1 MPNRRLALTP
11 LQRASRVVTTLLGAV
26 LVVPLAGVAH
36 GQVPDEPVA
45 PAGVSEPMSSVD
57 AGTSEGGI
65 VPAPTPPPALPAPSP
80 VHPDLVP
87 APAAPQTAA
96 PVVGAPPETS
106 TLSPPPPPAPPAPI
120 PPPNAA
126 SPGPTSDSAVALGT
140 VVVTGVRG
148 SKPRTV
154 ADSPV
159 PVDVIGAEQLT
170 ATGRTGLKEILG
182 YLIPSLTM
190 PALGGGGTS
199 ASVRP
204 IAIRGLSGD
213 YVLVLVNGKRRHT
226 TSLINNLSR
235 VSGGSTPV
243 DIDLIATS
251 GVGRIEVLR
260 DGAAAQ
266 YGSDAI
272 SGVINIIL
280 DREPTG
286 LSFSETAGSTY
297 SKGAALVQQTLSVG
311 TPLGHHGGFARLA
324 LEAKFHDAAD
334 SSAGPLPALRANG
347 QPNDYY
353 PPISAT
359 EPDPR
364 EAAARSR
371 IFANGYGRSN
381 RDLIFNALYNA
392 ELPLGDSLRLYS
404 FSTLSYRNIKDA
416 RGAFS
421 ANNINSLPELYPT
434 GFQAY
439 RRISEWDFQPT
450 LGLRG
455 TVAEWDW
462 DLSSSYGRDHV
473 RLGAENTL
481 NPSLGPTSPTSFF
494 MGKQIQD
501 LLVNNLDISK
511 AFSLGLAEPLELSFG
526 FEHRWERFRN
536 LAGEPDSYRDG
547 GYIIPIGTDPFH
559 QAPLAGGIGGFGG
572 LSPSPGLASFTGTSP
587 ADQRSLHRNNIA
599 TYLDLGNKITRR
611 WYVGLAA
618 RAEHYDDS
626 AGNTISGKV
635 STRVE
640 LVHGL
645 ALRGGINSGFRAP
658 SLSQT
663 GFSTTQNTATIIG
676 SDRVNTTSKFL
687 PVDSPAALALGATPL
702 KPEKSLNFTA
712 GVTFEPVSAF
722 RLTADL
728 YQINLDGRIVKTEF
742 LGTANNGGT
751 AIRDILVANGITGVD
766 SAQFFTN
773 ALDSRTRGIDVVAE
787 ATFRPST
794 EGVPLGTVHPSAAYS
809 YATTSITHVADNPAA
824 LDNLNVVLFGRQAQ
838 RDLVVAVPKD
848 KLVLNLDWSIWRLR
862 NNLRV
867 TRFGSYIESGT
878 TADGDRTFGAKWITD
893 LDVGYDLTDHF
904 SVAVGASNLFDV
916 YPDKNGIV
924 AVQDGSGQYGMFAPF
939 GLSGGFYYARL
950 AGNF

>member
-1 MPNRRLALTP
+1 
-11 LQRASRVVTTLLGAV
+11 
-26 LVVPLAGVAH
+26 
-36 GQVPDEPVA
+36 VA
-45 PAGVSEPMSSVD
+45 PA
-57 AGTSEGGI
+57 
-65 VPAPTPPPALPAPSP
+65 
-80 VHPDLVP
+80 
-87 APAAPQTAA
+87 
-96 PVVGAPPETS
+96 
-106 TLSPPPPPAPPAPI
+106 
-120 PPPNAA
+120 
-126 SPGPTSDSAVALGT
+126 GPTSDSAVALGT

-159 PVDVIGAEQLT
+159 PVDVIGPEQLT

-182 YLIPSLTM
+182 NLIPSLTM

-297 SKGAALVQQTLSVG
+297 SKGAPLVQQTLSVG
-311 TPLGHHGGFARLA
+311 TPLGHRGGFARLA
-324 LEAKFHDAAD
+324 LEAKYHDAAD

-364 EAAARSR
+364 EAAARAR
-371 IFANGYGRSN
+371 IFAGGYGRSN

-392 ELPLGDSLRLYS
+392 ELPLADALRLYS

-439 RRISEWDFQPT
+439 RRIWEWDFQPT

-455 TVAEWDW
+455 TVDQWDW

-547 GYIIPIGTDPFH
+547 GYIIPVGTDPFH
-559 QAPLAGGIGGFGG
+559 QAPLPGGIGGFGG

-587 ADQRSLHRNNIA
+587 ADQRSLHRNNLA

-640 LVHGL
+640 LIRGL

-663 GFSTTQNTATIIG
+663 GFSTTQNTVTIIG

-722 RLTADL
+722 RLTTDL

-751 AIRDILVANGITGVD
+751 AVRDILVANGITGVD

-773 ALDSRTRGIDVVAE
+773 AVDSRTRGIDVVAE
-787 ATFRPST
+787 ATFRPSP
-794 EGVPLGTVHPSAAYS
+794 EGVTLGTLRPSVAYS
-809 YATTSITHVADNPAA
+809 YATTSLTHIAANPAA

-848 KLVLNLDWSIWRLR
+848 KLVLNLDWSLWRLR

-893 LDVGYDLTDHF
+893 LDIGYDLTDHF
-904 SVAVGASNLFDV
+904 SLGVGANNLFDV

-924 AVQDGSGQYGMFAPF
+924 AVQDGSGAYGAFAPF